1 MALGLSLNRPPHISF
16 EVLLMSLIAF
26 SRRWMLCAL
35 VYTAAATFAI
45 PALAADPSKLREARS
60 GDMLKMVIHDTP
72 QEVTDLPFGLS
83 DGPDLTMKE
92 FAGKYVVVNFWATWC
107 PPCRKEMPS
116 LAELKAQ
123 LGSDQFDVITIA
135 TMRNS
140 PAKIDQFFKS
150 INVDTL
156 PQYMDRDKGAFARSM
171 GVRGLPTTL
180 IIDPEGHEIARLTG
194 DAHWSDEDAIG
205 FFQTLLTAP

>member
-1 MALGLSLNRPPHISF
+1 
-16 EVLLMSLIAF
+16 MSSVAF
-26 SRRWMLCAL
+26 SRRWIQLAL
-35 VYTAAATFAI
+35 VYTALACFAI
-45 PALAADPSKLREARS
+45 PALAADLDKLRDARS
-60 GDMLKMVIHDTP
+60 GDMLKLVIHDTP
-72 QEVTDLPFGLS
+72 QEVTDLPFGLA
-83 DGPDLTMKE
+83 DGPDFTIKD

-116 LAELKAQ
+116 LAELKAE
-123 LGSDQFDVITIA
+123 LGSDQFDVVTIA

-180 IIDPEGHEIARLTG
+180 IINPQGQEIARLTG
-194 DAHWSDEDAIG
+194 DAHWSDSDAIG
-205 FFQTLLTAP
+205 FFQTLLTTP